1 MWLRAIPGAL
11 LCLIGAVWIGQGVG
25 VIKGSAMT
33 DHLQYAVLGAVVI
46 AIGVALLVWANR
58 IRTSGTTE

>member
-1 MWLRAIPGAL
+1 MWLRAIPGVL
-11 LCLIGAVWIGQGVG
+11 LCVIGAVWIGQGVG
-25 VIKGSAMT
+25 VIKGSPMT

-58 IRTSGTTE
+58 LRTSGTTK